1 VAGTG
6 TTAGV
11 GAIGVTGAVALED
24 TDVPA
29 TVNAVTVNV
38 YAVPLVKPVTVA
50 VVAPV
55 VVANCPPEEITRY
68 PVMTDPPLLVGAVHD
83 TDTCPS
89 PAIALA
95 PVGAPGATTV
105 EAPPPDGV
113 GAGVGAGVGGPV
125 GVIALDAIDAGEV
138 VVAFVAVTVNVYA
151 VPLVNPDTVAVVAP
165 VVVAVN
171 EPGAEVTVYEAIAE
185 EPGLADAVHDTVAA
199 VLPATALTPV
209 GDTGLVADGVT
220 ALDALDATDVPD
232 AFVAVTV
239 NVYGV
244 SLVNPDTVAVVA
256 PVVVAV
262 NEPGA
267 EVTV

>member
-1 VAGTG
+1 VEGTG

-29 TVNAVTVNV
+29 TVIAVTVNV
-38 YAVPLVKPVTVA
+38 YAVPLVKPVTVT

-68 PVMTDPPLLVGAVHD
+68 PVTTDPPLLVGAVHD

-95 PVGAPGATTV
+95 LVGAPGATTV
-105 EAPPPDGV
+105 EATTDVEVPPPD
-113 GAGVGAGVGGPV
+113 GVGAGVGGPV
-125 GVIALDAIDAGEV
+125 GVTALDALDAIDV
-138 VVAFVAVTVNVYA
+138 PDAFVAVTVNVYA

-171 EPGAEVTVYEAIAE
+171 EPGAEVTV
-185 EPGLADAVHDTVAA
+185 
-199 VLPATALTPV
+199 
-209 GDTGLVADGVT
+209 
-220 ALDALDATDVPD
+220 
-232 AFVAVTV
+232 
-239 NVYGV
+239 
-244 SLVNPDTVAVVA
+244 
-256 PVVVAV
+256 
-262 NEPGA
+262 
-267 EVTV
+267 